1 MSENAVETPAKSINA
16 FTAFEHYDD
25 FKGKA
30 TNTEF
35 WSFYFLVHV
44 VILVLMIP
52 GLPVFF
58 QDNADDIT
66 AINNW
71 HAPLA
76 LALPI
81 IIWGLIVLIPLCAVL
96 TRRVLA
102 SAMLFRIIFL
112 IIAVAALGVAVFCF
126 RFSQIFF
133 AVVAIEL
140 LLICGGVLPP
150 DKEET
155 AEA

>member
-16 FTAFEHYDD
+16 FTAFEHFDD

-44 VILVLMIP
+44 VVLVLMIP

-58 QDNADDIT
+58 QDRADDMT

-96 TRRVLA
+96 VRRVLA
-102 SAMLFRIIFL
+102 SATIFRIIFL
-112 IIAVAALGVAVFCF
+112 ILAVALLGVAAACFC
-126 RFSQIFF
+126 FSQIVL

-140 LLICGGVLPP
+140 LLICGGALPP
-150 DKEET
+150 NKEKT

>member
-25 FKGKA
+25 FNGKA
-30 TNTEF
+30 SLSEF

-102 SAMLFRIIFL
+102 SAILFRIIFL
-112 IIAVAALGVAVFCF
+112 IIAVALLGVAAFCF
-126 RFSQIFF
+126 CLSQIFL

-150 DKEET
+150 DTEKT

>member
-30 TNTEF
+30 SFSEF

-102 SAMLFRIIFL
+102 SAKRYRRNFVV
-112 IIAVAALGVAVFCF
+112 IAAALLGVAVFCF
-126 RFSQIFF
+126 CRSQIFP

-150 DKEET
+150 KKEKNS
-155 AEA
+155 

>member
-1 MSENAVETPAKSINA
+1 MSENAVETPEKSINA

>member
-1 MSENAVETPAKSINA
+1 MSENAVETPEKSINA

-35 WSFYFLVHV
+35 WSFFLLVHV
-44 VILVLMIP
+44 VILLLMIP

-58 QDNADDIT
+58 REVSDNSAN
-66 AINNW
+66 NNW

-96 TRRVLA
+96 VRRVLA
-102 SAMLFRIIFL
+102 SATIFRIIFL
-112 IIAVAALGVAVFCF
+112 ILATALLGVAAFCF
-126 RFSQIFF
+126 YSSKIGL

-140 LLICGGVLPP
+140 LLICGGVLPGN
-150 DKEET
+150 KEE
-155 AEA
+155 APEA

>member
-1 MSENAVETPAKSINA
+1 MSENAVETPEKSINA
-16 FTAFEHYDD
+16 FTALEHYDD

-30 TNTEF
+30 SLSEF
-35 WSFYFLVHV
+35 WSFYILVHV
-44 VILVLMIP
+44 VILILMIP
-52 GLPVFF
+52 GLPIFF
-58 QDNADDIT
+58 RNSGDNAT
-66 AINNW
+66 AVNNW

-102 SAMLFRIIFL
+102 SAILFRIIFL
-112 IIAVAALGVAVFCF
+112 IIAVALLGVAVFCF
-126 RFSQIFF
+126 CLSQIFL

-150 DKEET
+150 NKEKT
-155 AEA
+155 VEA